1 MTIGRT
7 EKVVTGCGNLYVT
20 INSDEQGLCEVFTQM
35 GKSGGCAAS
44 QSEAL
49 SRMILDTLSDQVD
62 KQAIIKHLRGIR
74 CPAPAWAEGGK
85 VLSCADAVGIAMEH
99 YLQWMETGTASTA
112 VSKTSDSLVH
122 LAGACPECGSALE
135 HESGCAVCRACGFSK
150 CA

>member
-1 MTIGRT
+1 M
-7 EKVVTGCGNLYVT
+7 
-20 INSDEQGLCEVFTQM
+20 CEVFTSM

-49 SRMILDTLSDQVD
+49 SRLISMALRAGVD
-62 KQAIIKHLRGIR
+62 PAAVVKQLRGIR
-74 CPAPAWAEGGK
+74 CPSPAWAEGGK
-85 VLSCADAVGIAMEH
+85 VLSCADAVGIVLEH
-99 YLQWMETGTASTA
+99 ALGSEPGCDLPP
-112 VSKTSDSLVH
+112 VEGSLVVTKTGDDLDY